1 MTSNQKIVS
10 RRTVVR
16 LLLFMIGAALSLAC
30 TTAKQEEKFPAN
42 TSPASPAQTTA
53 SPLEKSDS
61 SATASLA
68 EVKAAVQ
75 RVYVNTVEID
85 ASHSQPFIVGDFNA
99 DGSQD
104 LAVIVKPANGALAK
118 LNSEY
123 ANWIVEDPRK
133 IVLPD
138 TTKTVQKLPPP
149 PAREMIRQND
159 LLLLVLHG
167 YQQEG
172 WRHPY
177 ARQTFLL
184 KNSVGE
190 NIRRQS
196 SRETSS
202 KSSGSNSNATLP
214 GDVISE
220 KLAGHDGFLFWTSAK
235 YAWHQ

>member
-10 RRTVVR
+10 RRTEIR
-16 LLLFMIGAALSLAC
+16 LLLFVIGAALSLAC
-30 TTAKQEEKFPAN
+30 ATAKQENPAK

-85 ASHSQPFIVGDFNA
+85 ASHSQSFFVGDFNA

-138 TTKTVQKLPPP
+138 TTKTVQTLPPP

-172 WRHPY
+172 WHHAY

-184 KNSVGE
+184 KNAVGE
-190 NIRRQS
+190 NIRRES
-196 SRETSS
+196 ADEIS
-202 KSSGSNSNATLP
+202 KANASVRLP

-220 KLAGHDGFLFWTSAK
+220 SLAGHDGFLYWTNGK
-235 YAWHQ
+235 YVWHQ

>member
-1 MTSNQKIVS
+1 MTSSQKKVS
-10 RRTVVR
+10 RRTGIR
-16 LLLFMIGAALSLAC
+16 LLLFVIGAALSLAC
-30 TTAKQEEKFPAN
+30 ATAKQENPAK

-61 SATASLA
+61 SATATLA
-68 EVKAAVQ
+68 EVKEAVQ

-85 ASHSQPFIVGDFNA
+85 SSRSGPFIVGDFNA

-138 TTKTVQKLPPP
+138 PTKAVQKLPPP
-149 PAREMIRQND
+149 PPREVIRQDD

-167 YQQEG
+167 YRQEG
-172 WRHPY
+172 WHHPY
-177 ARQTFLL
+177 ARQTYLL
-184 KNSVGE
+184 KNAVGE
-190 NIRRQS
+190 NIRRAS
-196 SRETSS
+196 ADEISRAGGD
-202 KSSGSNSNATLP
+202 KGGVSGQP

-220 KLAGHDGFLFWTSAK
+220 TLAGQDGFLYWIRGK
-235 YAWHQ
+235 YAWRH

>member
-1 MTSNQKIVS
+1 MTSSQKIVS
-10 RRTVVR
+10 RRTGIR
-16 LLLFMIGAALSLAC
+16 LLLFVIGAALSLAC
-30 TTAKQEEKFPAN
+30 ATAKQENPAK

-138 TTKTVQKLPPP
+138 TTKAVQKLPPP
-149 PAREMIRQND
+149 PARETIRQND

-167 YQQEG
+167 YQQDG
-172 WRHPY
+172 WRHAY

-184 KNSVGE
+184 KNAVGE
-190 NIRRQS
+190 NIRRES
-196 SRETSS
+196 ANEIS
-202 KSSGSNSNATLP
+202 KAKASVRLP

-220 KLAGHDGFLFWTSAK
+220 SLAGHDGFLYWTNGK